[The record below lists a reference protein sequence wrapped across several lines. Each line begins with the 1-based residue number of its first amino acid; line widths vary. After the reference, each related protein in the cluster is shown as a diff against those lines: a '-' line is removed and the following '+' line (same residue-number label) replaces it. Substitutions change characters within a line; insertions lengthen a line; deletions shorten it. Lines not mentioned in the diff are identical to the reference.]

1 MIYKETLL
9 KVSGLDLFSKSIL
22 GKEDHT
28 RSGHKWIGEQL
39 ESWGTEER
47 QAWEKQRSKGNARLS
62 WGGGCAR
69 HMVGAHPYLINK
81 HTQNLIQTFG
91 QKYLNFRSI
100 SEYQQILDEFRYIH

>member
-22 GKEDHT
+22 GKEDHP

-39 ESWGTEER
+39 ESWGQKSAR
-47 QAWEKQRSKGNARLS
+47 PRRSKGASNARLS
-62 WGGGCAR
+62 WVGGCAR

-81 HTQNLIQTFG
+81 HTQNLTQTFG

>member
-39 ESWGTEER
+39 ESWGQKSAR
-47 QAWEKQRSKGNARLS
+47 PGRSKRARAML
-62 WGGGCAR
+62 GFPG
-69 HMVGAHPYLINK
+69 VGAVPGTWSVPIP
-81 HTQNLIQTFG
+81 I
-91 QKYLNFRSI
+91 
-100 SEYQQILDEFRYIH
+100 

>member
-39 ESWGTEER
+39 ESWGQKSAR
-47 QAWEKQRSKGNARLS
+47 PGRSKRERAMPGFPGAGAVLVHGRCPSLS
-62 WGGGCAR
+62 D
-69 HMVGAHPYLINK
+69 K
-81 HTQNLIQTFG
+81 QTHTKSYPNIWSEIFEF
-91 QKYLNFRSI
+91 QKYFRVSTN
-100 SEYQQILDEFRYIH
+100 SG